1 MRAKEFITEQKMDHV
16 HDLMDVARLSLPNTY
31 KLDQLK
37 NNDFYPIYRF
47 GVAIADVRG
56 QQADENPGNKGLNP
70 YKPEFHAETT
80 WGENQVVSGYD
91 PHLKDTVEKALRKI
105 NKPGITTVSTPGSD
119 EMGDT
124 LTQSPIKGFKGYP
137 TGALLSNLGEVNPP
151 ATPSMMTVEEDGP

>member
-1 MRAKEFITEQKMDHV
+1 MRIKEFLTEQQMDEV

-56 QQADENPGNKGLNP
+56 HQADDNPANKGLNP
-70 YKPEFHAETT
+70 YKPDFRAESS

-91 PHLKDTVEKALRKI
+91 PNLKDVVKKALSKVG
-105 NKPGITTVSTPGSD
+105 KSGITVVSTPGSD

-124 LTQSPIKGFKGYP
+124 YKGSPIKAFKGY
-137 TGALLSNLGEVNPP
+137 SK
-151 ATPSMMTVEEDGP
+151 

>member
-1 MRAKEFITEQKMDHV
+1 MRIKEFLTEQQMDEV

-56 QQADENPGNKGLNP
+56 HQADDNPANKGLNP
-70 YKPEFHAETT
+70 YKPNFHAESS

-91 PHLKDTVEKALRKI
+91 PNLKDVVKKALSKVG
-105 NKPGITTVSTPGSD
+105 KSGITVVSTPGSD

-124 LTQSPIKGFKGYP
+124 AKVSPIKAFKGYQK
-137 TGALLSNLGEVNPP
+137 
-151 ATPSMMTVEEDGP
+151 

>member
-1 MRAKEFITEQKMDHV
+1 MRIKEFLTEQQMDEV

-56 QQADENPGNKGLNP
+56 HQADDNPANKGLNP
-70 YKPEFHAETT
+70 YKPNFHAESS
-80 WGENQVVSGYD
+80 WGENQVVSGFD
-91 PHLKDTVEKALRKI
+91 PNLKDVVKKALSKVG
-105 NKPGITTVSTPGSD
+105 KSGITVVSTPGSD

-124 LTQSPIKGFKGYP
+124 AKVSPIKAFKGYQK
-137 TGALLSNLGEVNPP
+137 
-151 ATPSMMTVEEDGP
+151 

>member
-1 MRAKEFITEQKMDHV
+1 MRAKEFLTEQQMDEV

-56 QQADENPGNKGLNP
+56 HQADENPANKGIDP
-70 YKPEFHAETT
+70 YKPDFHAESS

-91 PHLKDTVEKALRKI
+91 PKLKDVVRKALQKI
-105 NKPGITTVSTPGSD
+105 GKPGITTVSTPGSD
-119 EMGDT
+119 EMLDT
-124 LTQSPIKGFKGYP
+124 SKGSPLKAFKGYKK
-137 TGALLSNLGEVNPP
+137 
-151 ATPSMMTVEEDGP
+151 

>member
-1 MRAKEFITEQKMDHV
+1 MRLKEFLTEQQMDSI

-31 KLDQLK
+31 KLDQLR

-56 QQADENPGNKGLNP
+56 QQADENPGNKGLDP
-70 YKPEFHAETT
+70 YKPEFNAESS

-91 PHLKDTVEKALRKI
+91 PKLKDVVKKALQKLG
-105 NKPGITTVSTPGSD
+105 KPGITTVSTLGSD

-124 LTQSPIKGFKGYP
+124 STVSPIKAFKGYK
-137 TGALLSNLGEVNPP
+137 
-151 ATPSMMTVEEDGP
+151 

>member
-1 MRAKEFITEQKMDHV
+1 MRAKDFLTEQQMDEV

-56 QQADENPGNKGLNP
+56 HQADDNPQNKNINP
-70 YKPEFHAETT
+70 YKPKFNAETS
-80 WGENQVVSGYD
+80 WGENQVVSGFD
-91 PHLKDTVEKALRKI
+91 SNLKNVVKQALQKVG
-105 NKPGITTVSTPGSD
+105 KPGVTVVSTPGSE

-124 LTQSPIKGFKGYP
+124 YKGSVVKPFKGFSK
-137 TGALLSNLGEVNPP
+137 
-151 ATPSMMTVEEDGP
+151 

>member
-1 MRAKEFITEQKMDHV
+1 MRAKDFLTEQQMDEV

-31 KLDQLK
+31 KLTQLK

-56 QQADENPGNKGLNP
+56 HQADENPANKDINP
-70 YKPEFHAETT
+70 YKPNFNAESS

-91 PHLKDTVEKALRKI
+91 DNLKDVATQALRKI
-105 NKPGITTVSTPGSD
+105 NKPGIKVVSTPGSD

-124 LTQSPIKGFKGYP
+124 DKGSVLKPFKGYP
-137 TGALLSNLGEVNPP
+137 K
-151 ATPSMMTVEEDGP
+151 